1 MEEVTSLNPD
11 AAWPSVSVVMPVRNE
26 AKHILAAVN
35 AVLAQEYEGDI
46 DIWIAIAP
54 SDDETEQIVEDLA
67 QENPK
72 VHPVRNDAGV
82 TPAGLNAAVSASS
95 GEVVVR
101 VDGHV
106 KLCDGYISR
115 AVETMVR
122 TGAVNVGGRQLAV
135 GVTAFEKAVAAV
147 MMSVVGSGGAEYRV
161 GEIEKAVDT
170 VFLGVFDRRA
180 GDEVGWFDESL
191 IRNQD
196 YELNIRLR
204 ASGGLVWFDPDLF
217 VEYQP
222 RSSLRAVAR
231 QYFDYG
237 FFKARVLKLHK
248 SSMKFRQIIPP
259 IAMLGLAL
267 SLIVGTWFKPAL
279 LISLTYFMVLFF
291 GVRGSARS
299 RFRALLIAPI
309 MHFSWSVGLLN
320 GFVKRRG
327 QTPDR

>member
-1 MEEVTSLNPD
+1 
-11 AAWPSVSVVMPVRNE
+11 MPVRNE

-161 GEIEKAVDT
+161 GES
-170 VFLGVFDRRA
+170 F
-180 GDEVGWFDESL
+180 S
-191 IRNQD
+191 
-196 YELNIRLR
+196 
-204 ASGGLVWFDPDLF
+204 
-217 VEYQP
+217 VE
-222 RSSLRAVAR
+222 
-231 QYFDYG
+231 
-237 FFKARVLKLHK
+237 
-248 SSMKFRQIIPP
+248 I
-259 IAMLGLAL
+259 
-267 SLIVGTWFKPAL
+267 
-279 LISLTYFMVLFF
+279 
-291 GVRGSARS
+291 
-299 RFRALLIAPI
+299 
-309 MHFSWSVGLLN
+309 
-320 GFVKRRG
+320 
-327 QTPDR
+327 

>member
-26 AKHILAAVN
+26 AKHILAAVD
-35 AVLAQEYEGDI
+35 AVLDQEYEGDI

-54 SDDETEQIVEDLA
+54 SDDETEQIVEELA

-72 VHPVRNDAGV
+72 VHTVRNDAGV
-82 TPAGLNAAVSASS
+82 TPAGLNAAISASS

-122 TGAVNVGGRQLAV
+122 TGAANVGGRQLAV
-135 GVTAFEKAVAAV
+135 GVTGFERAVAAV

-161 GEIEKAVDT
+161 GETEKAVDT

-237 FFKARVLKLHK
+237 VYKARVVRLHRSSVKL
-248 SSMKFRQIIPP
+248 RQFLPP
-259 IAMLGLAL
+259 FFMFCLVGSIVSALWASAMLFLPLAYFSIVVGGVKG
-267 SLIVGTWFKPAL
+267 SLAV
-279 LISLTYFMVLFF
+279 
-291 GVRGSARS
+291 
-299 RFRALLIAPI
+299 RFRALAIAPV
-309 MHFSWSVGLLN
+309 MHFSWSIGVLVGLC
-320 GFVKRRG
+320 K
-327 QTPDR
+327 PWE